1 MSGALLER
9 PTLWIPGENGDGAA
23 LEISNASPSAY
34 LRSLMRANEILD
46 DDHSAVGEAYL
57 SLLLGGK
64 SNYASNKDLDHNLGK
79 SAFTM
84 PTTVAIALLTVAPTA
99 ASTGASVTEATY
111 TGYARLAVAAAS
123 LNAAASQKS
132 TNSAKLEFAAC
143 TAGSSTIIGFIIVDS
158 TTAAA
163 GNALYWGT
171 TTSTVI
177 STTQTPATIAATAL
191 EVTES

>member
-1 MSGALLER
+1 MSGAILER
-9 PTLWIPGENGDGAA
+9 PTLWIPGEDGSGRA
-23 LEISNASPSAY
+23 ISLAGARPSAY
-34 LRSLMRANEILD
+34 LRDLMRANEILA
-46 DDHSAVGEAYL
+46 DDHSEVGDAYL

-64 SNYASNKDLDHNLGK
+64 SNYLSNKDLDHNLGK

-99 ASTGASVTEATY
+99 ASTGASVTEANY
-111 TGYARLAVAAAS
+111 TGYARLKVEAAS
-123 LNAAASQKS
+123 LNAASSQKS

-143 TAGSSTIIGFIIVDS
+143 TAGSSTVVGFILVDS
-158 TTAAA
+158 TTTGA

-177 STTQTPATIAATAL
+177 STTQTPATVAANAL
-191 EVTES
+191 EITES